1 MDSSILTL
9 NAGSSSLKFSVWN
22 CAPGGELSELFRG
35 EFEKIGSGPHLTVR
49 RAGGDTVVDKDFG
62 KAGPMNGTKLTHE
75 DLLDELFAW
84 MSQSHRQRTIT
95 AIGHRIVHGGT
106 RFVAPVRIDVQV
118 MAALRS
124 LEPLAPLHQPHNL
137 AGVRACTRLAP
148 DVPQVACFDTA
159 FHHTMGPL
167 ARRLGLP
174 RAYDEAGVRRY
185 GFHGLSYEFIAQ
197 RLRVLD
203 PGLASGRVIV
213 AHLGNGAS
221 LCAMRDG
228 RSIDTTMGFTAL
240 DGLLMGTR
248 PGTLDPGAVTY
259 LMREHAMTAAE
270 IEDVLYHR
278 SGLIGV
284 SGISGD
290 MRTLLAS
297 ADPHAH
303 DAVDLFVF
311 RAAREIGA
319 LAASLGGLDGL
330 VFTAGIG
337 EHSPAIRSRICV
349 RCAWLGVILDEGAN
363 DAAGPRISAPASRV
377 HVHVIATDEERM
389 IAQHTVEHVGRTT
402 DRPA

>member
-1 MDSSILTL
+1 MVSSILTL
-9 NAGSSSLKFSVWN
+9 NAGSSSLKFSFWN
-22 CAPGGELSELFRG
+22 CEAGTELSELFRG
-35 EFEKIGSGPHLTVR
+35 EFEKIGIGPHLMVR
-49 RAGGDTVVDKDFG
+49 QPGGDTVTNRDFG
-62 KAGPMNGTKLTHE
+62 EAGARLTHE
-75 DLLDELFAW
+75 DLLNELFAW
-84 MSQSHRQRTIT
+84 ISHCHSQTTIK

-106 RFVAPVRIDVQV
+106 RFVAPVLIDAQV
-118 MAALRS
+118 MAELRN

-137 AGVRACTRLAP
+137 SGVRACARLAP
-148 DVPQVACFDTA
+148 HVPQVACFDTA
-159 FHHTMGPL
+159 FHHTMSPL

-174 RAYDEAGVRRY
+174 RCYDDAGVRRY
-185 GFHGLSYEFIAQ
+185 GFHGLSYEFVAQ
-197 RLRVLD
+197 RLRAVA
-203 PGLASGRVIV
+203 PGLAAGRVIV

-278 SGLIGV
+278 SGLAGV
-284 SGISGD
+284 SGISSD
-290 MRTLLAS
+290 MRTLLS
-297 ADPHAH
+297 SGDPHARE
-303 DAVDLFVF
+303 AVDLFVF

-319 LAASLGGLDGL
+319 LTASLGGLDGL

-337 EHSPAIRSRICV
+337 QHSPEIRSRICA
-349 RCAWLGVILDEGAN
+349 RCAWLGVILDERAN

-389 IAQHTVEHVGRTT
+389 IAEHTFGHVGRPAE
-402 DRPA
+402 RPT